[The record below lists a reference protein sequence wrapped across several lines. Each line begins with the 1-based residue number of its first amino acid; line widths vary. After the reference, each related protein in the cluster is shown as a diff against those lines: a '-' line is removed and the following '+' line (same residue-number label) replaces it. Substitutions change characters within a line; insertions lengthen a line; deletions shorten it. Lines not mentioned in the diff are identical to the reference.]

1 VAIIA
6 GELSVRERAV
16 LFTLFAEARSISN
29 PELEERVGFRLQ
41 GVRRR
46 RLNNLGL
53 VVSRKCGRAFAH
65 ELSEAGWRWCAAE
78 LAAGATGTGHGGHG
92 RHAASNGG
100 PRHGTGIERALYAV
114 IGSIGRC
121 LDDSGLSL
129 ADLIVQL
136 SPTDTGR
143 PPAQREPEYQGTH
156 RGKPREVR
164 WDPVSANALAEM
176 SRRR

>member
-46 RLNNLGL
+46 KLNNLGL
-53 VVSRKCGRAFAH
+53 VVSHKCGRAFAH

-78 LAAGATGTGHGGHG
+78 LAAGATGTGQG
-92 RHAASNGG
+92 RHAAGNGG

-114 IGSIGRC
+114 IGSIGRH
-121 LDDSGLSL
+121 LDETGLSL
-129 ADLIVQL
+129 ADVIVQL
-136 SPTDTGR
+136 SPTDPGR
-143 PPAQREPEYQGTH
+143 TPAQRQPEYQGTH

-164 WDPVSANALAEM
+164 WDPVSANALAEL
-176 SRRR
+176 SRQR